1 MVEGLPHAQNVI
13 DLFAGEWSSKMPVD
27 SGLCSGGT
35 AELFDDARIAWTDR
49 VLGPIRG
56 QNVLELG
63 PLEGGH
69 SYMMHRLGARS
80 VTAIESNPRAFLRLL
95 CVKEVFGLDTVHPML
110 GSFVPFLQQLGGR
123 RFDLV
128 IASGVLYHM
137 TEPLQLLGLLCGATD
152 RLLLWTHYYD
162 ADAIRCRDDAGLFEA
177 PRMLCC
183 DGFECTG
190 SRRAYPGAALAWSGF
205 SGGANPYAIWLSR
218 DGILDFL
225 RSRGFAHIEIGF
237 DHPSHPNGPAFALAA
252 RR

>member
-13 DLFAGEWSSKMPVD
+13 DLFAGEWSSSMPAG

-35 AELFDDARIAWTDR
+35 AGLFEDERIAWTDR
-49 VLGPIRG
+49 VLGPIRD

-95 CVKEVFGLDTVHPML
+95 CVKELFGLDTVHPML
-110 GSFVPFLQQLGGR
+110 GSFVPFLQQLDGR

-137 TEPLQLLGLLCGATD
+137 VDPLRLLGLLGDASD
-152 RLLLWTHYYD
+152 RLFLWTHYYD
-162 ADAIRCRDDAGLFEA
+162 ADVVRRREDANLFA
-177 PRMLCC
+177 PPQTLPC
-183 DGFECTG
+183 DGFECMG

-205 SGGANPYAIWLSR
+205 SGGANPYAVWLSR
-218 DGILDFL
+218 DGILGFL